1 MYALID
7 GNSFY
12 VSCERV
18 FRPDLLN
25 RPVVVLSNNDGCI
38 VTLSAEAKALGLKRG
53 TPYFKAKAVLKANN
67 VAIFSSN
74 YELYGDMSTRMMNT
88 IASLVPL
95 VEIYSI
101 DECFAVLDGCREL
114 TVLGQAIRNRVF
126 QWVGIPACV
135 GIAPTRTLAKYC
147 NHVAKKVPALKGV
160 LNWNDLNTLRQQ
172 KALALF
178 PVSDVWGVGPR
189 LAERLNRLGYRRALD
204 LAQADLGFLRE
215 HFPVTL
221 LRTALELRGVESLSA
236 QDDPEPR
243 EQILRSHSFSQDV
256 TQKTD
261 LISALVWHAEEAA
274 HKLREQACLCQ
285 TVGVFALSNMH
296 RANSTP
302 YSVFR
307 THHFVRAVSD
317 TSSIVQAVMRLADAV
332 YEHGVPLKKAGVV
345 LMQLQSAAHVQE
357 DLFLAQDIAR
367 RDTLSVVMDAI
378 NARFGKRTLSLAAIN
393 TRRQSWQMQ
402 RQFLSPAYTT
412 RWSELPQIG

>member
-18 FRPDLLN
+18 FRPDLLK

-38 VTLSAEAKALGLKRG
+38 VTLSAEAKALGIKRG
-53 TPYFKAKAVLKANN
+53 TPYFKAKNLLDRHHAAV
-67 VAIFSSN
+67 FSSN
-74 YELYGDMSTRMMNT
+74 YELYGDMSARMMNT

-95 VEIYSI
+95 TEIYSI

-114 TVLGQAIRNRVF
+114 TALGQAIRSRVF

-178 PVSDVWGVGPR
+178 PVGDVWGVGPR
-189 LAERLNRLGYRRALD
+189 LADRLNRLGYRSALD

-221 LRTALELRGVESLSA
+221 LRTALELRGIESLGA

-243 EQILRSHSFSQDV
+243 EQILRSRSFSQDV
-256 TQKTD
+256 TQKED

-274 HKLREQACLCQ
+274 QKLRKQQSLCA
-285 TVGVFALSNMH
+285 TVGVFALSNIN
-296 RANSTP
+296 RPGAVP
-302 YSVFR
+302 YSGFR

-317 TSSIVQAVMRLADAV
+317 TSSIVQAVMQLADNV
-332 YEHGVPLKKAGVV
+332 FKPGIPFKKAGVV
-345 LMQLQSAAHVQE
+345 LMQLQSTEHIQE
-357 DLFLAQDIAR
+357 DLFLAQDLAR
-367 RDTLSVVMDAI
+367 RDALSAVMDKI

-393 TRRQSWQMQ
+393 TKRQSWQMQ

-412 RWSELPQIG
+412 RWNELVQIG